1 MFDLK
6 SQEKIT
12 KAVFELFQQHVQ
24 SELNVDN
31 FIKQDYTNTFEGE
44 IDVENIKN
52 AIKES
57 DEKIRLT
64 ISSYAEFSGDKREIL
79 INEIEKCSKEK
90 LPKDRF
96 IYYANLKAA
105 AVAKALAVAEYDDEF
120 RQNHK
125 DFVEKFVIETFIA
138 EIELADEIPAP
149 TEDEIE
155 ALKNEAIDA
164 LLAVSEIAY
173 KVPQPNADVLT
184 EEERFDNRVL
194 ETYALYKLIKQG
206 QFKEYGIDENSAT
219 IEQMADIT
227 SSNAMFYDSGY
238 NDMNG
243 WDPVF
248 TAVALVGSVSLLA
261 MMFALVPIELVV
273 AGYCVMMVLLM
284 AIPVASLCISFDEFK
299 EKVKETAVKAV
310 NALASVVGRTL
321 GLVNAYV
328 AEPVVKFVQKS
339 AAFMGRRFI
348 KIKDAVK
355 TGWNKLGSFLKG
367 CSEEVRKEILCQSCV
382 HKEKCAFANYSY
394 SDYIEQREFEKA
406 CALRV
411 ETQEKRE
418 GENIYEVPQHTTNR
432 TTVEA

>member
-1 MFDLK
+1 MFDLE
-6 SQEKIT
+6 SREKIT
-12 KAVFELFQQHVQ
+12 KAGFEIFQRRVQ
-24 SELNVDN
+24 SKLSVDS
-31 FIKQDYTNTFEGE
+31 FIKQDYTNAFGE
-44 IDVENIKN
+44 EFDVESIKN
-52 AIKES
+52 AVKES

-79 INEIEKCSKEK
+79 INEMEKGVKEK

-96 IYYANLKAA
+96 MHYANLKAA
-105 AVAKALAVAEYDDEF
+105 AVAKALAAAEYDEDF
-120 RQNHK
+120 YQNHK
-125 DFVEKFVIETFIA
+125 DFVEKFMNETFIA
-138 EIELADEIPAP
+138 EIELAAEEP

-155 ALKNEAIDA
+155 ALKNEAADA

-219 IEQMADIT
+219 IDQMADIT

-261 MMFALVPIELVV
+261 MMFALVPIELVF
-273 AGYCVMMVLLM
+273 AGYCLMGALMMMMPFV
-284 AIPVASLCISFDEFK
+284 SLFISYSDFK
-299 EKVKETAVKAV
+299 EKVKETATKAV
-310 NALASVVGRTL
+310 NALVSVVGRTL
-321 GLVNAYV
+321 GLLKEYV
-328 AEPVVKFVQKS
+328 AEPTVKFVQKA

-348 KIKDAVK
+348 KIKNSIKA
-355 TGWNKLGSFLKG
+355 GWGKLVSFLKG
-367 CSEEVRKEILCQSCV
+367 CLDEVRKDVLCQSCV
-382 HKEKCAFANYSY
+382 HKEKCVLANSSY